1 MNPYISL
8 MRIDKPIGIY
18 LLLWPAM
25 WALFLAADGLPRME
39 LLFIFVSGVILMR
52 TAGCVIND
60 YADREIDRHVERT
73 KNRPITTGEISA
85 SSALVIFFVLIVSA
99 FVLVLF
105 TNWLTIKL
113 SFIAAAIATLYP
125 FTKRWTNLPQIVL
138 GVAFAMSVPMAFA
151 ATNNNVPY
159 SAWWLFAATV
169 VWTVVYDTMYA
180 MADREDDLKIDIKST
195 AILFDKYD
203 RAVISIL
210 QIALLLILIKVS
222 IMFNL
227 GYFFYLSLILSA
239 FIMIYHQIL
248 IKKREK
254 EKCFKAFLHNH
265 YIGVV
270 IFAGISISVVL

>member
-1 MNPYISL
+1 
-8 MRIDKPIGIY
+8 
-18 LLLWPAM
+18 
-25 WALFLAADGLPRME
+25 
-39 LLFIFVSGVILMR
+39 
-52 TAGCVIND
+52 
-60 YADREIDRHVERT
+60 
-73 KNRPITTGEISA
+73 
-85 SSALVIFFVLIVSA
+85 
-99 FVLVLF
+99 
-105 TNWLTIKL
+105 
-113 SFIAAAIATLYP
+113 
-125 FTKRWTNLPQIVL
+125 VL

>member
-8 MRIDKPIGIY
+8 MRFDKPIGIY

-39 LLFIFVSGVILMR
+39 LIFIFVSGVILMR
-52 TAGCVIND
+52 TAGSVIND

-73 KNRPITTGEISA
+73 KNRPVTTGEISA
-85 SSALVIFFVLIVSA
+85 SSALVLFFVLILSA

-113 SFIAAAIATLYP
+113 SFIAVAIATLYP
-125 FTKRWTNLPQIVL
+125 FTKRWTNLPQVVL

-180 MADREDDLKIDIKST
+180 MADREDDLKIDVKST

-222 IMFNL
+222 IVFNL

-248 IKKREK
+248 ITKREK
-254 EKCFKAFLHNH
+254 EKCFRAFLHNH
-265 YIGVV
+265 YIGMV

>member
-151 ATNNNVPY
+151 ATNNTVPY

-210 QIALLLILIKVS
+210 QVALLLILIKVS